1 MSISVADRFS
11 LLIAELDDIFR
22 EEESVI
28 NELLTKCKEL
38 VEELDSVEYLD

>member
-1 MSISVADRFS
+1 MSISIADRFS

-22 EEESVI
+22 KEESVI